1 MVTPSRREM
10 KNFNLAILASGS
22 GTNLQAII
30 DAIKKKKL
38 KAKIKIV
45 ISNNSDAYALVRAK
59 KNKIKPR
66 HLSHKQFT
74 FPQEFDRKLISIL
87 KKEKIDLIALAGY
100 MKKLSPSV
108 VRKFKNKIIN
118 IHPGL
123 LPRFGGE
130 GMFGIHVHE
139 AVIESGSKT
148 SGVSVHLVD
157 EKYDHGPIIFQKEI
171 PVKENDTPESLQK
184 RVLKIEH
191 QVYPYVI
198 GLFARN
204 KISIKGR
211 KVYIKNSGR

>member
-1 MVTPSRREM
+1 M
-10 KNFNLAILASGS
+10 KNFNLAVLASGS

-38 KAKIKIV
+38 RARIKIV
-45 ISNNSDAYALVRAK
+45 ISNNSDAYALKRGQR
-59 KNKIKPR
+59 NKIKTL
-66 HLSHKQFT
+66 HLSQKRFAS
-74 FPQEFDRKLISIL
+74 PKEFDHKLVSIL

-108 VRKFKNKIIN
+108 VRKFRNKIIN
-118 IHPGL
+118 IHPAL
-123 LPRFGGE
+123 LPRFGGK
-130 GMFGIHVHE
+130 GMYGIHVHE
-139 AVIESGSKT
+139 AVLKSKAKT

-157 EKYDHGPIIFQKEI
+157 EKYDHGSIIFQKEI
-171 PVKENDTPESLQK
+171 PVRDSETAESLQK

-198 GLFARN
+198 GLFAQN
-204 KISIKGR
+204 KILIKGR

>member
-1 MVTPSRREM
+1 M
-10 KNFNLAILASGS
+10 KSFNLAVLASGS

-45 ISNNSDAYALVRAK
+45 ISNNSDAYALTRAR
-59 KNKIKPR
+59 KNKIKAL
-66 HLSHKQFT
+66 HLTLKQFSSER
-74 FPQEFDRKLISIL
+74 EFDQKLISIL

-108 VRKFKNKIIN
+108 ISKFKNKIIN
-118 IHPGL
+118 IHPAL
-123 LPRFGGE
+123 LPKFGGK

-139 AVIESGSKT
+139 AVLKSKAKT
-148 SGVSVHLVD
+148 TGVSVHLVD
-157 EKYDHGPIIFQKEI
+157 ERYDHGPIVFQKEV
-171 PVKENDTPESLQK
+171 PVKKNDTPQNLQK

-198 GLFARN
+198 GLFAEN
-204 KISIKGR
+204 KILIKSR
-211 KVYIKNSGR
+211 KVYIKNSGREKIS